1 MLRGAKTSLASGVPR
16 LELEWKDKHML
27 RLKKL
32 TRHHIAEP
40 LEPSSCLEETTAR
53 SPSSVA
59 DTLMKS
65 HRGASGFQGR
75 RGRPTA

>member
-1 MLRGAKTSLASGVPR
+1 
-16 LELEWKDKHML
+16 ML

-32 TRHHIAEP
+32 TRHHITAP
-40 LEPSSCLEETTAR
+40 SRASSCLEETTAG

-75 RGRPTA
+75 RGRPTAQSGYRDMADRG